1 MNKNNTY
8 ITLIIASI
16 FLLSACGGSS
26 TNDTSPQ
33 SLNTPLETPSVD
45 ETPAD
50 ETPDEETPVDETPV
64 DEKPV
69 EETPVDETPVDET
82 PVDETPVDE
91 TIGVNLVDLT
101 IIEGGLVTLQ
111 AETTTDL
118 DEETLAY
125 AWTITPH
132 NDLVF
137 SGGLSNTIDFIAPF
151 SDGEDIILAVTVKVT
166 DNTGYTASA
175 SSTVTV
181 FNDIPRVSLSNN
193 ISGYEKQDI
202 AIDSVITS
210 ESNIVS
216 YVWTITNLPAES
228 LMTDDDSATLA
239 IPPLVE
245 DVSASI
251 TLMVTDS
258 DGDSALTT
266 TELKAMQLFEPLI
279 IEGLITDSVI
289 KNSIVNVAIGDR
301 QIQLNAD
308 ENGYYS
314 TAIKIDDDET
324 DSMITITGVGI
335 EDQSNAGLVSILGSA
350 KDLLAQAGND
360 GVLNANKNFDVN
372 VTHVTSAKFGL
383 MMQEN
388 DGQIIDRSEV
398 LAELSAKIDFNQVMT
413 IANAIKLTIDYS
425 SELSVG
431 LPNGMTNT
439 LDLIEDI
446 PVALAYAKTLSANT
460 QLYNNAYNATL
471 NDPNIIRAPLFAM
484 PESLHWLPLGV
495 PNYSVPIWQFYNN
508 NQGSYAGNVFT
519 WQVEGNVI
527 TGNYISPVIESNSE
541 ELFTPDGIE
550 VVDYQE
556 IPTSFVITIVNE
568 NSGLVEF
575 VHNRTVTKLY
585 DSDTIE
591 RLGIDDPSGEYT
603 FINGHT
609 SYRNSARQN
618 ITDLAGKVAYL
629 PIKTIQINDEKGL
642 LKISADKYSF
652 AENGIGTTLYSGKTF
667 TWLQTDNSVVIST
680 EISDDIIE
688 TATISLF
695 HDGTS
700 VGPTGFNLTASDTDD
715 ITTLGG
721 IAENNINWNPTEI
734 AGIYE
739 STFKSREN
747 TLSHLWF
754 ELKEN
759 GDADT
764 FATND
769 DNGDGVISASE
780 LYQAYGKWAVENNK
794 LTVTRIVKVNTEE
807 SSPEHREPDGD
818 EWQQYHQRTWELI
831 TRNNNRYGI
840 LNKHNFT
847 LGLAYPQNF
856 APEVA
861 EVIYDI
867 RLLEKLNEAPVDISH
882 LIN

>member
-1 MNKNNTY
+1 MPESTLLPSRKLRMNKNNTF
-8 ITLIIASI
+8 ITLIIAST
-16 FLLSACGGSS
+16 FLLTACGGSS
-26 TNDTSPQ
+26 TNDTNPQ
-33 SLNTPLETPSVD
+33 SVNTPVVTP
-45 ETPAD
+45 
-50 ETPDEETPVDETPV
+50 PVDEI
-64 DEKPV
+64 
-69 EETPVDETPVDET
+69 PVDETPVDET
-82 PVDETPVDE
+82 PVDETPVGE
-91 TIGVNLVDLT
+91 TIGVNLPDLT
-101 IIEGGLVTLQ
+101 IVEGGLIALQ
-111 AETTTDL
+111 AEITTEL
-118 DEETLAY
+118 DKETLAY
-125 AWTITPH
+125 AWTITPLD
-132 NDLVF
+132 DLAIT
-137 SGGLSNTIDFIAPF
+137 GLLSNRIDFKAPF
-151 SDGEDIILAVTVKVT
+151 SDGEDIMLGITVTVT
-166 DNTGYTASA
+166 DNTGNTASA

-181 FNDIPRVSLSNN
+181 FNDAPLVNLSNN
-193 ISGYEKQDI
+193 ISAYEKQTLL
-202 AIDSVITS
+202 IDSVITS
-210 ESNIVS
+210 ESSIDS

-258 DGDSALTT
+258 DGDSALAT
-266 TELKAMQLFEPLI
+266 TELKAIQLFEPLT

-289 KNSIVNVAIGDR
+289 KNSIVNVDIGNR

-324 DSMITITGVGI
+324 DSMITITGIGI
-335 EDQSNAGLVSILGSA
+335 EDQANAGLVSILGSA
-350 KDLLAQAGND
+350 KDLLAQAGSD

-425 SELSVG
+425 GELSVS

-460 QLYNNAYNATL
+460 QLYNNAYNTTL
-471 NDPNIIRAPLFAM
+471 NDPSIVVPLTFEM
-484 PESLHWLPLGV
+484 PESLHWFPLGV

-527 TGNYISPVIESNSE
+527 TGSYISPVTESNSE
-541 ELFTPDGIE
+541 ALITPDGS
-550 VVDYQE
+550 VTVNYQE
-556 IPTSFVITIVNE
+556 IPKSFVLTIVNE
-568 NSGLVEF
+568 ESGLVEF
-575 VHNRTVTKLY
+575 VHNRTITKTY
-585 DSDTIE
+585 ESDTIE
-591 RLGIDDPSGEYT
+591 ALGIDDPSGEYT

-609 SYRNSARQN
+609 SYRKNARQSLA
-618 ITDLAGKVAYL
+618 DLNGKVAYL
-629 PIKTIQINDEKGL
+629 PIKTVQINDENGL

-652 AENGIGTTLYSGKTF
+652 AENGTGTTLYSGKTF

-680 EISDDIIE
+680 EISENTIE
-688 TATISLF
+688 AATISLF

-700 VGPTGFNLTASDTDD
+700 VGPTGFNLAATDTDD
-715 ITTLGG
+715 VTTLGG
-721 IAENNINWNPTEI
+721 IVENNINWNTTEI
-734 AGIYE
+734 AGVYE

-769 DNGDGVISASE
+769 DNGDGVISANE

-807 SSPEHREPDGD
+807 SSPEHREPDGN

-831 TRNNNRYGI
+831 TRSNNRYGI

-856 APEVA
+856 GPEVA
-861 EVIYDI
+861 EVVYDI
-867 RLLEKLNEAPVDISH
+867 RLLEKLNEAPVSISH